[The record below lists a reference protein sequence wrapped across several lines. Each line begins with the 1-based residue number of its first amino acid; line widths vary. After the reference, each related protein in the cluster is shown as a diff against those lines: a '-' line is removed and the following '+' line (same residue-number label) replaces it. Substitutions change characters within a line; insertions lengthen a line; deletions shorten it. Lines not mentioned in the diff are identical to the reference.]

1 MGRPEVDDLTG
12 RVKARVA
19 EVARAMGKALT
30 ETAGA
35 MQAEMSDA
43 IPELRGDPMIVELL
57 RASVE
62 SNVETM
68 LHTAQHG
75 LDMDDIT
82 PPMAAVAYAQ
92 RLAQRGT
99 SSNALLRAY
108 RIGQRR
114 FVDLAFAEVKR
125 QEPDPDI
132 AFAAAHLMHEFAF
145 AYIDLVAERVVV
157 EYEVER
163 ERWLSNRNTVR
174 ASTLN
179 SLLSGQNVD
188 VVAGE
193 NALGYRLR
201 QGHLAMVAWDADT
214 SSSATTLRQLE
225 ALVASVG
232 DAIGGV
238 GPPLFIPQD
247 RSIAWGWIPLRRPDE
262 ADITAVEKVVAHA
275 GDSVRIAMGTPGM
288 ALSGFRNTHLE
299 ALRAHT
305 VATIAGDLADAV
317 TTYATPGVRAASLLT
332 GDLPSARAL
341 VANALGALATDD
353 EACAR
358 LRETLLAFLS
368 EGSSFLSTS
377 KLIHVHKNTVKYRVD
392 KAVEIRGRALDDD
405 RFNLELALIAC
416 RWLGRAVLTG

>member
-1 MGRPEVDDLTG
+1 MGQ
-12 RVKARVA
+12 
-19 EVARAMGKALT
+19 ALT

-75 LDMDDIT
+75 LDIDVIT

-125 QEPDPDI
+125 QEPDPDV
-132 AFAAAHLMHEFAF
+132 AFAAAHVMHEFAF

-201 QGHLAMVAWDADT
+201 QGHLAIVAWDTDT

-247 RSIAWGWIPLRRPDE
+247 RSIAWGWIPLRRPDGV
-262 ADITAVEKVVAHA
+262 DIAAVEKVVAHA

-305 VATIAGDLADAV
+305 VATIAGELADAV

-368 EGSSFLSTS
+368 EGSSFLATS

-392 KAVEIRGRALDDD
+392 KAVEIRGRTLDDD

-416 RWLGRAVLTG
+416 RWLGHAVLTG